1 MLRLYSDT
9 HDVAALHQA
18 LHYTLGQTPATP
30 APRPVITPIPER
42 LWWWRLRQR
51 LRKLPGLRRAYRLL
65 RAPWLLRQR
74 LHHLQLQT
82 DAAQR
87 RMDHLETELQALQRQ
102 QRTDHQYGV
111 ARQHHQQLHI
121 ERLALEQRFMAN
133 TLNRLPSSHT
143 PHNPP
148 QAMREHPAQ
157 AEWYLA
163 FEAGYRGTPD
173 DIKQRQRAYLP
184 FVQAAI
190 PDPNSGLVVDL
201 GCGRGEWLSLLR
213 EEGYQT
219 LGVDSNPAML
229 QAARDQGLNVQQG
242 DLLEALRLCE
252 PGRIAVLSAFQVVE
266 HLPLA
271 VVLEVLSE
279 ARRVMRPGGVL
290 LLETPNPENL
300 QVSSYSFWL
309 DPTHQ
314 HPLPPPLLANLAQYF
329 GFIDIHIERVSP
341 WPQPPPAPAA
351 EAPPQAQRLHQLLY
365 CEQDYALI
373 VRQPLEDHA

>member
-9 HDVAALHQA
+9 HDVAMLH
-18 LHYTLGQTPATP
+18 HTLECKLGHLPDVQS
-30 APRPVITPIPER
+30 PRPASVPVSRPPWST
-42 LWWWRLRQR
+42 RLRQH
-51 LRKLPGLRRAYRLL
+51 LRRIPGLHRVYRLL

-74 LHHLQLQT
+74 LHHLQLQA

-87 RMDHLETELQALQRQ
+87 RMDHLENWLRAAQQQQRRLQR
-102 QRTDHQYGV
+102 
-111 ARQHHQQLHI
+111 
-121 ERLALEQRFMAN
+121 LELDQRFLKQDIMHRSGYASVGQ
-133 TLNRLPSSHT
+133 TPSGELPTTKAQKTSE
-143 PHNPP
+143 
-148 QAMREHPAQ
+148 QAD
-157 AEWYLA
+157 WYLA
-163 FEAGYRGTPD
+163 FEASYRGTLA
-173 DIKQRQRAYLP
+173 DIEQRQRAYLP
-184 FVQAAI
+184 FVQHAI
-190 PDPNSGLVVDL
+190 PDPDSGLVLDL
-201 GCGRGEWLSLLR
+201 GCGRGEWLSLLHR
-213 EEGYQT
+213 EGYQT

-229 QAARDQGLNVQQG
+229 QSARDQGLNVQQA
-242 DLLEALRLCE
+242 DLLQALRLCE
-252 PGRIAVLSAFQVVE
+252 PGSIAVLSAFQVVE

-271 VVLEVLSE
+271 VLLEVFSE

-341 WPQPPPAPAA
+341 WPQVPSAPSA

-373 VRQPLEDHA
+373 ARQPLEHPA